1 MKKARRAGCSPGW
14 TVLAAQSAESFDL
27 DEVGVLRQLLY
38 RLGRRQVDA
47 QDAILKF
54 GVDVLLADGVSHIE
68 AAGTAAAEGLPAQV
82 AAVLILLVPGVAAH
96 GLDG

>member
-1 MKKARRAGCSPGW
+1 MKKARRAGCSLGR

-47 QDAILKF
+47 QDAFREKKYKKT
-54 GVDVLLADGVSHIE
+54 G
-68 AAGTAAAEGLPAQV
+68 
-82 AAVLILLVPGVAAH
+82 ILLH
-96 GLDG
+96 ILT